1 MRILDKEKI
10 LARSKERLEYP
21 ELLNFLA
28 GYCKS
33 EPGKARALS
42 LEPSQNLEKIKRD
55 LNLLKEMM
63 ALFDSGLNPPIGHF
77 SDFSQSLE
85 HAEKGVSLTAK
96 HFLELL
102 KFLNLAEA
110 NRVFFQKVKEKF
122 PGLGELAGQIHNFS
136 ELKSRIHGTVDE
148 QGEIKDS
155 ASPDLAR
162 LRQELSSLRA
172 QIQKKLEKMLNS
184 EDLSG
189 VIQDSFYTERDGR
202 FVIPVKSSAQTAIS
216 GIVHDSSISGA
227 TVFLE
232 PIEMV
237 PLNNRLRILEREIE
251 TEIQRI
257 LAELSSEVSLSK
269 VQLLFALNSLSELD
283 LLCAKAELA
292 RTLSASIPQLST
304 TGAIRLFQVRHPL
317 LILRGKD
324 AIANDLVMGTDTR
337 VLVLSGPNTGGKTV
351 LLKTIGLLSL
361 MIRAGMAIPAHPDS
375 ELGLF
380 PEIYAG
386 IGDEQSLS
394 QDLSSYSAHLL
405 DLLAFLNYAQDS
417 SLVLID
423 EILGSTD
430 PEEASALAMVI
441 LKELKKRNCLTMVTT
456 HLSRLKAFA
465 ETEPGFINASFE
477 FDPLNLT
484 PTYHLR
490 LGLPGPSYGIATAR
504 KLGLDKELIEEA
516 EKMLDP
522 ESRKLIELVSQ
533 LDLKQ
538 TELDQRL
545 RRLAEEEQDSQMR
558 SKELDEKG
566 RRLLEKEQEMKKGLR
581 RELES
586 ELRSI
591 KTRLNQIYEEARDVR
606 STDRVKSAEKEIA
619 RIRKELDEKY
629 PVPDQGEEI
638 ASEEWQVGDLA
649 WVKRLKIQAEVIGL
663 NPESQEATLGIG
675 SIRIQEKISGLLR
688 IQKKREAQKRETMVG
703 SESAL
708 CANPARS
715 SGNTLDLRGK
725 RAEDAEIELI
735 NYLDQSVREG
745 KPAVYII
752 HGHGTGVLKKLV
764 REYLASSSYV
774 KSFRPGEQN
783 EGGDGITLAV
793 LENMQIK

>member
-136 ELKSRIHGTVDE
+136 ELKSRIQGTVDE

-184 EDLSG
+184 EDLEG

-591 KTRLNQIYEEARDVR
+591 KTRLNQIYEEAREVR

>member
-1 MRILDKEKI
+1 MRIPDKEKI

-21 ELLNFLA
+21 EMLNFLA
-28 GYCKS
+28 SYCKS

-42 LEPSQNLEKIKRD
+42 LEPSQNLGKITRD
-55 LNLLKEMM
+55 LDLLKEMI
-63 ALFDSGLNPPIGHF
+63 ALVNSGLNPPIGQF

-85 HAEKGVSLTAK
+85 NAEKGVSLTAK
-96 HFLELL
+96 DFLELL

-110 NRVFFQKVKEKF
+110 TRMFFQKLKQKF
-122 PGLGELAGQIHNFS
+122 PGLGELASQIQNFS
-136 ELKSRIHGTVDE
+136 ELKSQLLRAVDE

-155 ASPDLAR
+155 ASPELAR
-162 LRQELSSLRA
+162 LRKELFSLRA
-172 QIQKKLEKMLNS
+172 QIQKKLERMLNS

-202 FVIPVKSSAQTAIS
+202 FVIPVKSSAQTSIS

-227 TVFLE
+227 TVFME
-232 PIEMV
+232 PIEIV
-237 PLNNRLRILEREIE
+237 PLNNRLRVLEREIE

-257 LAELSSEVSLSK
+257 LGELTSTVSLSK
-269 VQLLFALNSLSELD
+269 AQLLFALNSLSELD

-292 RTLSASIPQLST
+292 RTLSASIPQISSK
-304 TGAIRLFQVRHPL
+304 GAIRLFQVRHPL
-317 LILRGKD
+317 LILRGRN
-324 AIANDLVMGTDTR
+324 AIANDLVMETDTR
-337 VLVLSGPNTGGKTV
+337 VLALSGPNTGGKTV

-375 ELGLF
+375 ELALF
-380 PEIYAG
+380 PEIYVG

-430 PEEASALAMVI
+430 PEEASALAMAI
-441 LKELKKRNCLTMVTT
+441 LREFKKRNCLTMVTT

-465 ETEPGFINASFE
+465 ETEPGFMNASFE

-504 KLGLDKELIEEA
+504 KLGLEKELIEDA

-522 ESRKLIELVSQ
+522 GSKQIMDLVAQ
-533 LDLKQ
+533 LDRKQ
-538 TELDQRL
+538 TELDQKL
-545 RRLAEEEQDSQMR
+545 RKLAEDELDFEAR
-558 SKELDEKG
+558 SKELDEKD
-566 RRLLEKEQEMKKGLR
+566 RRLLEKEQEIKKGLR

-591 KTRLNQIYEEARDVR
+591 KTRLNQIYEEAREAR
-606 STDRVKSAEKEIA
+606 SKERLKSAEKEIFK
-619 RIRKELDEKY
+619 IRQELDEKY
-629 PVPDQGEEI
+629 PAPDQGEEI
-638 ASEEWQVGDLA
+638 PSEEWQVGDLA
-649 WVKRLKIQAEVIGL
+649 WVKKLKTRAEVIGL
-663 NPESQEATLGIG
+663 NPESQEAWLAIG
-675 SIRIQEKISGLLR
+675 SIRIQEKISGLRR
-688 IQKKREAQKRETMVG
+688 IQKKRESQRGE
-703 SESAL
+703 
-708 CANPARS
+708 ARDNTEDPSLVYLAPS

-745 KPAVYII
+745 KQAVYII

-774 KSFRPGEQN
+774 RSFRPGEQN
-783 EGGDGITLAV
+783 EGGDGVTLAV
-793 LENMQIK
+793 LENMQRK